1 MSRQFAD
8 RVRYWLSAVFFLMG
22 TALLGSTFKEFA
34 FLGGFVINTLRAHK
48 DHAVSRQRVRFQ
60 QGKATWILEGADS
73 EVQS

>member
-8 RVRYWLSAVFFLMG
+8 RARYWLSAVFFLMG

-48 DHAVSRQRVRFQ
+48 DDAVSRQRVRFQ
-60 QGKATWILEGADS
+60 QGMATWILEGADS